1 MKYSQFNTIIPYED
15 KFALFNS
22 FTQKFILIDPVLKD
36 LLIAGKEDEIDE
48 LKNIHPTFY
57 NYIVEEEFLI
67 DNKIDEVEKV
77 KDVAKRIDENYNSF
91 LLTINP
97 TMNCNF
103 KCWYCYE
110 THIKKSSL
118 TEDVS
123 NRIKLFI
130 SKTAHNPSIKN
141 LNLALFGGEPL
152 LYFKR
157 DVIPI
162 ILKLK
167 EECSK
172 NGVIYSI
179 NFTTNGYLINE
190 DFIKFFKDNGL
201 LCSLQITL
209 DGYREKHDAVR
220 YVSAS
225 KGSYDEIIR
234 NIKMLL
240 LNNFFVRLRVNY
252 TDQNID
258 GTDKIIEE
266 FRDIPQHILKEYL
279 LFDFHRV
286 WQNYKPDDGVDAKTK
301 SMSSNIREAG
311 ARVTF
316 KGPNNVL
323 YSCYADK
330 RNSAV
335 INYNGDIFKC
345 TARDFTTVKRAGY
358 LNAEG
363 ELVWED
369 GYLERRMSAKFRNK
383 PCLSCRLLPI
393 CNGGC
398 SQHALEAMES
408 GHEYCVY
415 SGSETEKD
423 RAIRS
428 KIDEIVTQHLQT
440 SEV

>member
-1 MKYSQFNTIIPYED
+1 MKYSQFNAIIPYQD
-15 KFALFNS
+15 KFAFFNS

-36 LLIAGKEDEIDE
+36 LLIAGKEGEIDE
-48 LKNIHPTFY
+48 LRNIHPTFY
-57 NYIVEEEFLI
+57 DYIIKEEFLI

-77 KDVAKRIDENYNSF
+77 KEVAKKIDENHSSF

-118 TEDVS
+118 SVDVLDS
-123 NRIKLFI
+123 IKLFI
-130 SKTAHNPSIKN
+130 SKTAQNPSIKT
-141 LNLALFGGEPL
+141 LNLSLFGGEPL
-152 LYFKR
+152 LYFQR

-172 NGVIYSI
+172 NNVTYGV

-190 DFIKFFKDNGL
+190 DFIKFFKENNII
-201 LCSLQITL
+201 CSLQITL
-209 DGYREKHDAVR
+209 DGYKEKHDTVR
-220 YVSAS
+220 YVSAN
-225 KGSYDEIIR
+225 KGSYDVIIK
-234 NIKMLL
+234 NIKTLL
-240 LNNFFVRLRVNY
+240 LNNFFVRLRINY

-258 GTDKIIEE
+258 GTDKISEE
-266 FRDIPQHILKEYL
+266 FKDIPREILKDCL

-286 WQNYKPDDGVDAKTK
+286 WQNYKPDDEVNAKTNE
-301 SMSSNIREAG
+301 MSDNIREAG
-311 ARVTF
+311 ARVTY
-316 KGPNNVL
+316 KGPNNL
-323 YSCYADK
+323 KYSCYADK

-358 LNAEG
+358 LNPEG
-363 ELVWED
+363 ELIWEND
-369 GYLERRMSAKFRNK
+369 YLEKRMSAKFRNK

-398 SQHALEAMES
+398 SQHALEAMEG

-415 SGSETEKD
+415 SGSDIEKD

-428 KIDEIVTQHLQT
+428 KIDEIVAQNLQT